1 MEIIGNGGVPFLQSG
16 QLVMNVHGL
25 GSKMRGEHSLKGG
38 PDLEGGGAFD
48 DVGEN
53 VF

>member
-16 QLVMNVHGL
+16 QLVMNVHGS
-25 GSKMRGEHSLKGG
+25 GSTMSSEHSLKGG
-38 PDLEGGGAFD
+38 LDLEGGGAFD
-48 DVGEN
+48 DVGED